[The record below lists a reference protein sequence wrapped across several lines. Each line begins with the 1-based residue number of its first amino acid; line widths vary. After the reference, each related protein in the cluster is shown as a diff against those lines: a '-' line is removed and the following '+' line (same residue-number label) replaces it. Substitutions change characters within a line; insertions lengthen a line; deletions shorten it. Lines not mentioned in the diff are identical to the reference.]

1 MSKNETIKYLSHRVE
16 AMQNEIN
23 KLSRKKEKDTINIE
37 YADIQEDL
45 IQFYELDVDNCRMS
59 NLDWIREMA
68 LLICTNHYKYQVL
81 SEIEQYKAIRKNL

>member
-1 MSKNETIKYLSHRVE
+1 MSKNETIKFLSHRIE
-16 AMQNEIN
+16 AMQGEID
-23 KLSRKKEKDTINIE
+23 KLSRKKLKETINIE

-45 IQFYELDVDNCRMS
+45 IQFYEIDIDNCRMS

-81 SEIEQYKAIRKNL
+81 SEIEQYKTIRKNL